1 MANEDNRNVSRAL
14 ATGRMLV
21 LDGATGTELERR
33 GAPCDLPLWSS
44 GGLLHTP
51 ELVGEIHAAY
61 AQAGC
66 DLLTAASFRTQ
77 RRVLARCGLAER
89 AEELTRLAVRLA
101 RESHRGPVLG
111 SAPPLEDCYQPD
123 RVPED
128 TALEQ
133 EHREHAEWLARA
145 GADAILAETHNTA
158 REARA
163 AALAAQAVGLP
174 VLVSFV
180 CDADGRLLSGEPLE
194 AGIEAVLAARPLA
207 VGVNCLPISAL
218 ETCLPILKA
227 CGLPFLLSPNLGAPS
242 ERGEPLEPD
251 RFAAL
256 AGTWEEAGAAII
268 GGCCGTTPE
277 HLAAVVNLLRGP

>member
-1 MANEDNRNVSRAL
+1 MADEDNRNVSQAL
-14 ATGRMLV
+14 AAGRMLV

-61 AQAGC
+61 ARAGC

-77 RRVLARCGLAER
+77 RRVLARCGLGQR

-101 RESHRGPVLG
+101 RRSHRGAVLG

-123 RVPED
+123 RVPD
-128 TALEQ
+128 DGALEQ
-133 EHREHAEWLARA
+133 EHREHAEQLARA

-158 REARA
+158 REAKA
-163 AALAAQAVGLP
+163 AALAAQAVDLP
-174 VLVSFV
+174 LLVSFV
-180 CDADGRLLSGEPLE
+180 CDAQGRLLSGEPLE
-194 AGIEAVLAARPLA
+194 AGIDAVLPARPLA

-218 ETCLPILKA
+218 EACIPILQG

-242 ERGEPLEPD
+242 ERVELLEPD
-251 RFAAL
+251 RFAGL
-256 AGTWEEAGAAII
+256 TRTWREAGAAIV

-277 HLAAVVNLLRGP
+277 HLAAAVSLLRST

>member
-1 MANEDNRNVSRAL
+1 
-14 ATGRMLV
+14 MLV

-61 AQAGC
+61 AHAGC

-77 RRVLARCGLAER
+77 RRVLARCGLGER
-89 AEELTRLAVRLA
+89 SEELTRLAVRLA
-101 RESHRGPVLG
+101 RESHGGPVLG
-111 SAPPLEDCYQPD
+111 SAPPLEDCYRPD
-123 RVPED
+123 RVPENA
-128 TALEQ
+128 ALER
-133 EHREHAEWLARA
+133 EHREHAEQLARA
-145 GADAILAETHNTA
+145 GADAILVETHNTA

-174 VLVSFV
+174 VLVSFA
-180 CDADGRLLSGEPLE
+180 CDPRGQLLSGEPLE
-194 AGIEAVLAARPLA
+194 AGIDAVLAAQPLA

-218 ETCLPILKA
+218 ESCLPIFQA

-242 ERGEPLEPD
+242 ERVALLEPD

-256 AGTWEEAGAAII
+256 AKTWREAGAAIV

-277 HLAAVVNLLRGP
+277 HLAAVVSLLRDS